1 MRISAIKSWQS
12 CEEVEITFKNGGNGQ
27 RGCITRQRA
36 LTHVY
41 GLPQAVY
48 SAEHDVKIIRA
59 AMQRQ
64 NDSTPVSL
72 QEFQKRVKQGYPA
85 FELLHKVAEGR

>member
-1 MRISAIKSWQS
+1 M
-12 CEEVEITFKNGGNGQ
+12 C
-27 RGCITRQRA
+27 
-36 LTHVY
+36 

-48 SAEHDVKIIRA
+48 NAEHDGKVIRA

-64 NDSTPVSL
+64 SDATPISL
-72 QEFQKRVKQGYPA
+72 QDFQKRVKQGYPA